1 MLSGMSVRYWIGV
14 AVALC
19 LGWYMVSVILFDED
33 NIRPLGGGY
42 YTASY
47 DEGTALHWH
56 KDPEKFADVPL
67 LDNVYDTQRN
77 DSYVVARAGIDF
89 YFVFPLRASSLV
101 EVQQNRL
108 GPFSKAELNIKM
120 VQLTGDSTLR
130 QVGSFS
136 E

>member
-1 MLSGMSVRYWIGV
+1 MIVKSSSYWLG
-14 AVALC
+14 AAAALC
-19 LGWYMVSVILFDED
+19 LGWYVVTNEFFDGD

-42 YTASY
+42 YTSNL

-56 KDPEKFADVPL
+56 KDLEKFTDTPL
-67 LDNVYDTQRN
+67 LEKVYDTQRN
-77 DSYVVARAGIDF
+77 GSYVVVRAGTDF
-89 YFVFPLRASSLV
+89 YFAFPLRVTSLS
-101 EVQQNRL
+101 EAQQKRL

-120 VQLTGDSTLR
+120 VQLTGDSTLH